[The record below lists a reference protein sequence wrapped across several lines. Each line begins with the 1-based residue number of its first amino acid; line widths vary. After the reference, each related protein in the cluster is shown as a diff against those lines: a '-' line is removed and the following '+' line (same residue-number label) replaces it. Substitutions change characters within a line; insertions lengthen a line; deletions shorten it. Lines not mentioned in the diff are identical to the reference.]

1 MKNLKFG
8 TDGILL
14 ETPVWAKW
22 VFRITTILTT
32 AVAFVVAGDPSI
44 PDMIKV
50 RILLYLKG
58 LDIIVLGLSKMFGII
73 PEEKEPADNNTP

>member
-8 TDGILL
+8 ADGILL
-14 ETPVWAKW
+14 ETPVWARW
-22 VFRITTILTT
+22 VFRITTIITT
-32 AVAFVVAGDPSI
+32 AIAFVVAGDPSI
-44 PDMIKV
+44 PDMMKV

-73 PEEKEPADNNTP
+73 SEEKESADNNTP

>member
-14 ETPVWAKW
+14 ETPAWAKW
-22 VFRITTILTT
+22 VFRITAILTT

-44 PDMIKV
+44 PDMMKV